1 MKVIIKKRG
10 FSESVGLGF
19 SSVSASHR
27 KNCTTGNHPIE
38 KASLKDGLPFYFKWG
53 WFLNRSPRPYQML
66 PGWGCW
72 SRRIMATSPNN
83 TDFSGNEKI
92 YRGTGN
98 GWNRVGNRFYRLGK
112 WGHKKGTRSFLQIPY
127 PIVAGATRREL
138 ATFPLD
144 YPTIYL
150 PVEVCLIS
158 TGEPILYHEE
168 GNPNLVLL

>member
-66 PGWGCW
+66 PGWACW
-72 SRRIMATSPNN
+72 SRRIMATSPKN

-92 YRGTGN
+92 DRGTGN
-98 GWNRVGNRFYRLGK
+98 GWNRVGNRFYRLET
-112 WGHKKGTRSFLQIPY
+112 WRHKNGTCSFL
-127 PIVAGATRREL
+127 
-138 ATFPLD
+138 
-144 YPTIYL
+144 
-150 PVEVCLIS
+150 
-158 TGEPILYHEE
+158 
-168 GNPNLVLL
+168 